1 MEGQEY
7 SISLFRFRVVE
18 NLVEGGAYDG
28 LEFLFRK
35 VVLGDLGVSFQ
46 ERAASSSIEMG

>member
-7 SISLFRFRVVE
+7 PISLLRFRVVE
-18 NLVEGGAYDG
+18 NLVEGGADDG
-28 LEFLFRK
+28 LEFLLRK

-46 ERAASSSIEMG
+46 ECTASSSIEMG